1 MADQGDDI
9 DYDFLFKIVIIGD
22 SGAGKSNLLLRY
34 TKNEFNLESKA
45 TIGVEFATKAIIVD
59 NKTIK
64 AQIWDTAGQER
75 FQALTSAYFRGAT
88 GALLVY
94 DITKPSSF
102 EHLEKWLNKLKQNA
116 DPNITTLLVG
126 NKCDLGE
133 LRAVN
138 KDDAAEYAK
147 KNNLAFLE
155 TSALDSTNVDLAF
168 QNLISAIYQQLST
181 TEGKEKEAK
190 DQKSL
195 GNKGETVKLDDS
207 KTTAEPAKKGCC

>member
-1 MADQGDDI
+1 MADQGEDY

-94 DITKPSSF
+94 DITKTSSY
-102 EHLEKWLNKLKQNA
+102 EHLEKWIKKLKEFA
-116 DPNITTLLVG
+116 DPNITTLMVG
-126 NKCDLGE
+126 NKCDLSE
-133 LRAVN
+133 LRAV
-138 KDDAAEYAK
+138 KKEDAAEYAQ
-147 KNNLAFLE
+147 KNNMAFLE

-168 QNLISAIYQQLST
+168 QKLITAIYQQLST
-181 TEGKEKEAK
+181 AVEKEEDK
-190 DQKSL
+190 DKKKVEKGQKL
-195 GNKGETVKLDDS
+195 EMETTDKKND
-207 KTTAEPAKKGCC
+207 EAKKGCC